1 MVYKIDN
8 RFHLGKIILS
18 GINIFVSL
26 IDHNFQI
33 IYIFYQKYMDTLYN
47 IIVMQD
53 MLIPVGSRKRII
65 RAIKDRRS
73 DLESDR
79 PIEDS
84 RL

>member
-1 MVYKIDN
+1 
-8 RFHLGKIILS
+8 
-18 GINIFVSL
+18 
-26 IDHNFQI
+26 
-33 IYIFYQKYMDTLYN
+33 MDTLYN